1 MIRLDSF
8 LNILVEKKVR
18 LDAYGLSNIL
28 LLLTALAFLNIFA
41 KQEYFLKLLI
51 LRSIRKSKEMVNSYS
66 PKFCD

>member
-51 LRSIRKSKEMVNSYS
+51 LRSIRKSKKMVNSYN